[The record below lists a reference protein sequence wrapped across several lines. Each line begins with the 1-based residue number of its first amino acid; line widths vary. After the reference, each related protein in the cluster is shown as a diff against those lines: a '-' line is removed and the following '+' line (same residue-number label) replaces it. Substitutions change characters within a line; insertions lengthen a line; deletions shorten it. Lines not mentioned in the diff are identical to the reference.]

1 VLVPLVVPDGLP
13 YGLRMVVEV
22 PVPVVFRFEVP
33 VETCLRPSVATAP
46 ALCEVLLTAIPGEV
60 VRRPVVLTV
69 PGLVRDSPD
78 VVLTLRPLNE
88 FA

>member
-1 VLVPLVVPDGLP
+1 
-13 YGLRMVVEV
+13 MAEV
-22 PVPVVFRFEVP
+22 PVPVVFRLFDVP

-46 ALCEVLLTAIPGEV
+46 EVCELPLTAIPEEV
-60 VRRPVVLTV
+60 VRLPVVLTV
-69 PGLVRDSPD
+69 PGLVRERPD